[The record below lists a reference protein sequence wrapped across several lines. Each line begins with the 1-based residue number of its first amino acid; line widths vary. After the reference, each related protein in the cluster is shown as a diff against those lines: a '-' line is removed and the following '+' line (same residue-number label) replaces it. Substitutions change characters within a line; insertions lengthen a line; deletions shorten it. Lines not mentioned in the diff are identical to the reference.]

1 MPLICLAFVLIK
13 LPVPI
18 FLCWQKYCSVNYLKQ
33 INALSVLVVGSF
45 TAQRKQRTK
54 IKSNSFFCPN
64 VLVTSLRCTFWA
76 VVLIKL
82 AVKEGQ
88 VNYHLSFRQVAFLF
102 LLVVCPNSALNTDN
116 NPAAYYALYYVF
128 GNLAHTYFV
137 VGCCRLV
144 R

>member
-13 LPVPI
+13 LPAPI

-88 VNYHLSFRQVAFLF
+88 CKTFNYLPTSLLLF
-102 LLVVCPNSALNTDN
+102 FIKAGKLASKFSASG
-116 NPAAYYALYYVF
+116 VF
-128 GNLAHTYFV
+128 VF
-137 VGCCRLV
+137 VGCLP
-144 R
+144 